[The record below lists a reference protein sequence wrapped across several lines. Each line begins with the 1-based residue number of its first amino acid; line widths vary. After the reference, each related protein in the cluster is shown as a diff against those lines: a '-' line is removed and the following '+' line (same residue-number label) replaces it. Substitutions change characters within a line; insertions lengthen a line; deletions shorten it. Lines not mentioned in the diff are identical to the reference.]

1 MNELSA
7 YVRRIGRV
15 VLLIV
20 AAELMVYAL
29 WPEAKALAAGLLLG
43 TIVSFLNALL
53 LRLRIERLSELM
65 AGMQPGKKRPSL
77 AFVSRICM
85 SLLAVMTAVKFPQF
99 DLVGTIIGLF
109 IVQFVALLGLA
120 FVKK

>member
-15 VLLIV
+15 VLLIL
-20 AAELMVYAL
+20 AAEMLVYAL

-43 TIVSFLNALL
+43 TVVSFLNAFLL
-53 LRLRIERLSELM
+53 QMRILRLPDLV
-65 AGMQPGKKRPSL
+65 AGAKPGKKMPSL

-99 DLVGTIIGLF
+99 DLVGTLIGLF
-109 IVQFVALLGLA
+109 LVQFVALVGIA